1 MRNEKV
7 NNKRW
12 YGAEKLWDALQ
23 ESCDLW
29 NKKESSAQ
37 LTFHSERREEFIDI
51 FAKYYESIKE
61 QFMTSDTKAL
71 DTHKQVAI
79 MMISAWEANVIEQAP
94 CEEGQIPLGCQ
105 AVILDVAL
113 SYLEQSV
120 NKKLA
125 DIKVRP
131 IKLKLPEALACDT
144 SYFNILRRMLYY
156 ELFLGRQQGSNGYGM
171 TYNIL
176 EWSDR
181 FFLLEY
187 ITLLENGIDPKL
199 IKDSIRKSIKK

>member
-1 MRNEKV
+1 MKDEKA
-7 NNKRW
+7 NSKRW
-12 YGAEKLWDALQ
+12 YGAEKLWDALR
-23 ESCDLW
+23 ESCDFW
-29 NKKESSAQ
+29 NKKEDSAQ
-37 LTFHSERREEFIDI
+37 LIFHLERRGEFIDI
-51 FAKYYESIKE
+51 FAKYYESIKK
-61 QFMTSDTKAL
+61 QFMTPDTKAL

-79 MMISAWEANVIEQAP
+79 MLLSAWEANAIEQVP

-113 SYLEQSV
+113 SYLEQSI

-131 IKLKLPEALACDT
+131 INLKLPEALACDT

-156 ELFLGRQQGSNGYGM
+156 ELFLGGQQGSKGYRM
-171 TYNIL
+171 SYNIL

-187 ITLLENGIDPKL
+187 IALLENGIDPKL
-199 IKDSIRKSIKK
+199 IKDSVRKDIKK